1 MPELIAVVVIV
12 RIVIVAVRSDETD
25 RKPPEV
31 MTMMEEMA
39 MVQTGDM
46 HSSWRKGTDS
56 RWTRSTESRWTR
68 STDSRWRR
76 SAEMLAAHGG
86 TTALKTTAAEAAAT
100 VKAATAVATAEATTA
115 VAAATAEATTAVAT
129 ATGEAATAVATA
141 EATTAV
147 AAATGEAATAVA
159 TAAAATAAT
168 AAASPCNS
176 TGRGEGDA
184 NCRYSG
190 KKKSDLSGHGTT
202 PRIRIAPRKFNTT
215 HAKLFRSR
223 NVSLGSLLFPKIA
236 RSPRSAAPIQP
247 AGKRLCSPYRFDR
260 RRRLHSLSGAEAE
273 ASFFRR
279 FGGGRRPGEPETR
292 TVRLS
297 EDGSSVQDAISTNTR
312 FCADRTANC
321 STSRR

>member
-25 RKPPEV
+25 RKPAEV

-39 MVQTGDM
+39 MVEERTMVQTGDM
-46 HSSWRKGTDS
+46 HSSWRKGTD
-56 RWTRSTESRWTR
+56 SRWTR

-86 TTALKTTAAEAAAT
+86 TTALKTTAATVKAATAVAAAEAAAT

-115 VAAATAEATTAVAT
+115 VAT
-129 ATGEAATAVATA
+129 AT
-141 EATTAV
+141 
-147 AAATGEAATAVA
+147 
-159 TAAAATAAT
+159 AATAAT
-168 AAASPCNS
+168 AAATAFPCKS
-176 TGRGEGDA
+176 TGRDERDA
-184 NCRYSG
+184 NCRHSG

-202 PRIRIAPRKFNTT
+202 PRIGIAPRKFNTA

-260 RRRLHSLSGAEAE
+260 RRRLHRLSGAEAE
-273 ASFFRR
+273 GSFFRR

-297 EDGSSVQDAISTNTR
+297 EDGSSVQDAISANTR